1 MTGNTITS
9 FSVALCLVCLWI
21 TATRLLNFLTE
32 SSQCY
37 REATRVEDNDCAA
50 LKDCIHR
57 AKFVVEDAKV
67 SSYKALRLILLS
79 SVFSVAGMQEGGY
92 ISAVGILWYLETM
105 AEDVS
110 AGSYMSF
117 FPQVLQHRP
126 TRYWCVCYLLSG
138 GLGVAMYMVIAG
150 GYMVLLRS
158 LLFT

>member
-9 FSVALCLVCLWI
+9 FFMALCLVCLWI
-21 TATRLLNFLTE
+21 TATRLLSFLTE

-37 REATRVEDNDCAA
+37 REATRVEDNGCATI
-50 LKDCIHR
+50 KDCIRR
-57 AKFVVEDAKV
+57 AKFIEEDTKR
-67 SSYKALRLILLS
+67 SSHKALRLILFS
-79 SVFSVAGMQEGGY
+79 AVFSVAGMQVGSY
-92 ISAVGILWYLETM
+92 IGAVGILWYLETM

-126 TRYWCVCYLLSG
+126 TRHWCVCYLLSG

-150 GYMVLLRS
+150 GYMILLRS
-158 LLFT
+158 LLFA

>member
-1 MTGNTITS
+1 M
-9 FSVALCLVCLWI
+9 
-21 TATRLLNFLTE
+21 
-32 SSQCY
+32 
-37 REATRVEDNDCAA
+37 
-50 LKDCIHR
+50 
-57 AKFVVEDAKV
+57 EDAKV
-67 SSYKALRLILLS
+67 SFYKALRLILLS
-79 SVFSVAGMQEGGY
+79 AVFSVAGMQVGGY

-150 GYMVLLRS
+150 GYMILLRS
-158 LLFT
+158 LLFA

>member
-1 MTGNTITS
+1 MAENTITS
-9 FSVALCLVCLWI
+9 FFVALCLVCLWI
-21 TATRLLNFLTE
+21 TAIQLLNFLTE

-37 REATRVEDNDCAA
+37 REATRVEDNGCATI
-50 LKDCIHR
+50 KDCIRR
-57 AKFVVEDAKV
+57 AKFIEEDTKR
-67 SSYKALRLILLS
+67 SSHKALRLILFS
-79 SVFSVAGMQEGGY
+79 AVFSVAGMQVGSY
-92 ISAVGILWYLETM
+92 IGAVGILWYLETM

-117 FPQVLQHRP
+117 FPQVLQSRP
-126 TRYWCVCYLLSG
+126 TRHWCVCYLLSG

>member
-9 FSVALCLVCLWI
+9 FFVALCLVCLWI

-37 REATRVEDNDCAA
+37 REATRVEDNGCATI
-50 LKDCIHR
+50 KDCIRR
-57 AKFVVEDAKV
+57 AKFIEEDTKR
-67 SSYKALRLILLS
+67 SSHKALRLILFSAVL
-79 SVFSVAGMQEGGY
+79 SVAGMKVGGY

-117 FPQVLQHRP
+117 FPQVLQSRP
-126 TRYWCVCYLLSG
+126 TRHWCVCYLLSG

-150 GYMVLLRS
+150 GYMILLRS
-158 LLFT
+158 LLFA

>member
-1 MTGNTITS
+1 MSTEL
-9 FSVALCLVCLWI
+9 VAI
-21 TATRLLNFLTE
+21 ERINIKK
-32 SSQCY
+32 
-37 REATRVEDNDCAA
+37 DNG
-50 LKDCIHR
+50 
-57 AKFVVEDAKV
+57 DAD
-67 SSYKALRLILLS
+67 ALRSCLAHYLQQFLDSASIESMTLHELTIR
-79 SVFSVAGMQEGGY
+79 MQVGGY